1 MACKDA
7 CALLVQQG
15 LFRALKGKDSLP
27 AQLSKEE
34 KENLLEQAHSAIQLS
49 LADEFLREVVEEKTV
64 APLLSLTNRLYIK
77 QQLYTIWM
85 KEGTPIFDH
94 LDEFNRVILDLKNID
109 FFFISNNFIK
119 KKTTHVHKT
128 YTKGINYNES

>member
-1 MACKDA
+1 MAANVSSAAKYEIEKFNGKNDFILWRVKM

-64 APLLSLTNRLYIK
+64 APLLSLTNRLYMK

-94 LDEFNRVILDLKNID
+94 LDEFKRVILDLKNID
-109 FFFISNNFIK
+109 
-119 KKTTHVHKT
+119 
-128 YTKGINYNES
+128 